1 MLRWCFC
8 AALLCLC
15 EGRAKGALN
24 LDSWTFDRVV
34 DGSRDV
40 LVKFDKEYAH
50 GESEDHFAA
59 LCRALGPLK
68 TTRLLVAEVA
78 VQDYG
83 DKENHDLRVRFGIDV
98 ADFPAYRLFK
108 RRAAGAAAAAAAGGT
123 SGAAPLAYT
132 GAVNKDELARWLT
145 VETGLYVGLPGT
157 LESFD
162 ALAAGFLALLPLPGG
177 GAAAADGAQA
187 QARARLASA
196 EQELSRLQAGG
207 EGAEGEV
214 RALSARA
221 YVRIMAKAVEQ
232 GAAFVGREAK
242 RVRALMGGKITPAKR
257 AFFKERLNIL
267 ASFTRGEG
275 GGQQPQA
282 EEL

>member
-8 AALLCLC
+8 AALLCLG

-83 DKENHDLRVRFGIDV
+83 DKENHDLRVRFGIDA

-108 RRAAGAAAAAAAGGT
+108 RRAVGAAAAGAAGAA

-162 ALAAGFLALLPLPGG
+162 ALAAGFMALLPTE
-177 GAAAADGAQA
+177 
-187 QARARLASA
+187 ARARLASA
-196 EQELSRLQAGG
+196 EQELSRLKAGDEGG
-207 EGAEGEV
+207 EGGA

-232 GAAFVGREAK
+232 GAAFLGREAK
-242 RVRALMGGKITPAKR
+242 RVSALMGGKITPAKR

-275 GGQQPQA
+275 GGQQPQE